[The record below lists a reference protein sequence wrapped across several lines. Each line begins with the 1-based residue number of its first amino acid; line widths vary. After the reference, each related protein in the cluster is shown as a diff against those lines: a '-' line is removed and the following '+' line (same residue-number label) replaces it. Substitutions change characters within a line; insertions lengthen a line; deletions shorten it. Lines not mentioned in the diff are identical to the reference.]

1 MRINHNIQ
9 ALNAYRQLS
18 QNQGVVSKH
27 LEKLSSGLRINRAA
41 DDAAGLAISE
51 KMRSQIRG
59 LAMAERNTMDGISL
73 IQTAEGALGTTH
85 EILQRM
91 RELAVQA
98 ANGTLEEPDRAAI
111 QNEIDQLTLEIDRIA
126 TTTQFNSKP
135 LLRGAKE
142 GRAFAS
148 SDAVTYTNSN
158 NGTWEGVITADSTSK
173 GAVELFLEPG
183 FGNLTEAQADGITF
197 EINGKI
203 YELDVT
209 GTGTTAGVGDKHVA
223 VNIGSWAT
231 GGADPDE
238 DAKTN
243 VNAVLAALKDA
254 IMKNDPTFDS
264 AASTVVDAVNTTPSD
279 GAFDSNTGK
288 LVLKTVKNM
297 TPDEAETVNV
307 GAKDNTGAPLS
318 GAKFYEEG
326 KPSTTVSTLK
336 ANTDATAEK
345 TISLSFTETPKAG
358 DMLVID
364 GVTIIFDDQSATGY
378 DPAAKT
384 LTVDVA
390 NKTMDEVLKDLDKQ
404 LTNITSNYPND
415 LAALNSHSISGNS
428 LVLSTKKTDDGKS
441 FGTGSNGLDI
451 RIFDKDFVST
461 AGQDLKLN
469 MQIGAN
475 ASESMEVSIGVM
487 DAAALGLAR
496 AADHKTEI
504 TTPGANAVAGIDVS
518 SNQEAAKKA
527 ISIIDNAIHRV
538 SEERSK
544 LGAYQNRMEHT
555 VTNLSTANENLTAAE
570 SRIRDADMA
579 MEMTNFTKNNIINQA
594 ATAMLA
600 QANQLP
606 QGILQLLK

>member
-148 SDAVTYTNSN
+148 SDAVTYTNAN

-238 DAKTN
+238 DAKIN

-326 KPSTTVSTLK
+326 KPTITVSTLK

-390 NKTMDEVLKDLDKQ
+390 NKIMDEVLKDLDKQ
-404 LTNITSNYPND
+404 LTNITSNYPDD

-441 FGTGSNGLDI
+441 FGAGSNGLDI

-518 SNQEAAKKA
+518 SNQEAAKNA

>member
-238 DAKTN
+238 DAKIN

-326 KPSTTVSTLK
+326 KPTTTVSTLK

-378 DPAAKT
+378 DPAAKI

-441 FGTGSNGLDI
+441 FGAGSNGLDI

-461 AGQDLKLN
+461 AGQELKLN

-518 SNQEAAKKA
+518 SNQEAAKNA